1 MATPRR
7 VRGTRDL
14 LPRDC
19 RAQRRVEAACARAAE
34 RYGYGEIQ
42 TPVLEPTAVFE
53 RPLGDASDVV
63 TKQMYSFVD
72 RGGESVTLRPENTAS
87 VARAILGNGLLD
99 QVPLKLRYAGPMFRY
114 ERPQKGRQR
123 QFHQIGIELFGV
135 PEPSGDVEAIALAAD
150 VLDELGL
157 LARTRLELNTLGDAE
172 SRLAYRGALVAFLRR
187 HGDALSP
194 ESRARLESNPLRV
207 LDSKREADRAV
218 LADAPTIFEYL
229 TPEAAAF
236 FEAVLDGLETLGI
249 DHRVNPRIVRG
260 FDYYCHTAFEFLTD
274 ELGAQDAV
282 IGGGRY
288 DGLVEQLGGPPLAG
302 VGWAGGIERLAMLA
316 GEPPP
321 PARPIALVPIGPA
334 AESRALVLARE
345 LRRAG
350 QRVDLGY
357 GGGVNRRMRRANRI
371 EAGLALILG
380 DDELARGTVKMR
392 DLDSGEETELPID
405 RVSRALP
412 RPR

>member
-1 MATPRR
+1 M
-7 VRGTRDL
+7 
-14 LPRDC
+14 
-19 RAQRRVEAACARAAE
+19 
-34 RYGYGEIQ
+34 
-42 TPVLEPTAVFE
+42 
-53 RPLGDASDVV
+53 
-63 TKQMYSFVD
+63 
-72 RGGESVTLRPENTAS
+72 RPENTAS

-135 PEPSGDVEAIALAAD
+135 PEPSGDVEAIALAVD

-334 AESRALVLARE
+334 AESQALVLARE